1 MVNAIGWGSLIFII
15 GFGSGRLRLH
25 AVIDKIGAR
34 RQSHKNLSTEQLSNL
49 LFGVYV
55 GLAVAA
61 IQKSIEAF
69 DISHGPGVS
78 AFLLAVLALLVAL
91 IIQFFV
97 LNRTSAKSLP
107 SCFIADEIERLAS
120 LQKRG
125 LLSQEEL
132 ESQKSK
138 LMDS

>member
-1 MVNAIGWGSLIFII
+1 MVNTIGWGSLIFII

-25 AVIDKIGAR
+25 AVIDKIGAHTR
-34 RQSHKNLSTEQLSNL
+34 SNKNLSTEQLSNL
-49 LFGVYV
+49 LFGIYV
-55 GLAVAA
+55 GLAVTA
-61 IQKSIEAF
+61 IQKSIDAF

-91 IIQFFV
+91 IIQFFF
-97 LNRTSAKSLP
+97 LNKTNAKNHS
-107 SCFIADEIERLAS
+107 SCFIADEIEKLAS

-125 LLSQEEL
+125 LLSQKEL